1 MKIINKAYKL
11 RIYPNK
17 KQKELIDET
26 INSSRFVF
34 NYFLNIRI
42 KQYEEHKTSSSYFK
56 DCSVLGSLKK
66 ETQFDWL
73 KKVDKF
79 SLETSLKDLDTAYQN
94 FFREVKKGN
103 DNQGYPKFKSKKT
116 SKLSYRTNF
125 TNNNIEIK
133 NSKIKLPRLSWI
145 NFRDG
150 RDLSNIVKI
159 YNVTVTKTKTNK
171 YYASVCVDEC
181 WIEKES
187 TGSAIGIDLGLKE
200 YVITSNNEFYNNP
213 KFLRQ
218 SEEKL
223 IKLHRS
229 HSRKKKGSENKEKAR
244 LKLAKQYEKVTNQR
258 RYFQHQLSTKL
269 INENQVIALE
279 TLKSSNM
286 VKNHKLAKSISDA
299 SWYEFTR
306 QLEYKGSW
314 NDRNIIKIGQF
325 FPSSQLCSCCGEI
338 NKQTKDL
345 KYRDYVCDSC
355 GLEIDRDYN
364 ASLNILREG
373 LRLLENKPSVTDG
386 VS

>member
-1 MKIINKAYKL
+1 MKTINKAYKL

-17 KQKELIDET
+17 KQKELIDTT
-26 INSSRFVF
+26 INSCRFVY
-34 NYFLNIRI
+34 NYYLDMKI
-42 KQYEEHKTSSSYFK
+42 KTYKETGKSMSKY
-56 DCSVLGSLKK
+56 DCNNHCNRELKK
-66 ETQFDWL
+66 ELEWL
-73 KKVDKF
+73 KNSDKF
-79 SLETSLKDLDTAYQN
+79 ALTNSIYDLDTAYQN

-218 SEEKL
+218 SEDKL
-223 IKLHRS
+223 MKLHRK
-229 HSRKKKGSENKEKAR
+229 HSRKKKGAKNKEKAR

-269 INENQVIALE
+269 TNENQVVVLE

-306 QLEYKGSW
+306 QLEYKGLW

-345 KYRDYVCDSC
+345 NYRDYVCDSC

-364 ASLNILREG
+364 ASLNILNEG

>member
-17 KQKELIDET
+17 KQKELIDEA

-42 KQYEEHKTSSSYFK
+42 KQYEEYKISSSYFK
-56 DCSVLGSLKK
+56 DCSMLSNLKK
-66 ETQFDWL
+66 EVQFDWL

-94 FFREVKKGN
+94 FFREIKKGN
-103 DNQGYPKFKSKKT
+103 NNQGFPKFKSKKK
-116 SKLSYRTNF
+116 SKWSYRTNF
-125 TNNNIEIK
+125 TNKNIEIK
-133 NSKIKLPRLSWI
+133 NNKIKLPKLSWI
-145 NFRDG
+145 NFRDS
-150 RDLSNIVKI
+150 RDLSNITKI
-159 YNVTVTKTKTNK
+159 YNVTVTKTRTNK

-181 WIEKES
+181 WIEKEP

-200 YVITSNNEFYNNP
+200 YVITSNHEFYNNP

-223 IKLHRS
+223 TKLHRK
-229 HSRKKKGSENKEKAR
+229 HSRKKKGSKNKEKAR

-258 RYFQHQLSTKL
+258 KHFQHQLSTKL

-306 QLEYKGSW
+306 QLEYKGLW

-345 KYRDYVCDSC
+345 NYRNYVCDSC

-364 ASLNILREG
+364 ASLNLANYK
-373 LRLLENKPSVTDG
+373 L
-386 VS
+386 